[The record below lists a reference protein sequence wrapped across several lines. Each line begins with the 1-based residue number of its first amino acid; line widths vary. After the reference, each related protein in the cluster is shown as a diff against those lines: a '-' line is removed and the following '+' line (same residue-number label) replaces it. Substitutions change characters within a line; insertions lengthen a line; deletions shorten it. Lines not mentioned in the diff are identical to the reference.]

1 MNNNNNIFVS
11 DLHGNQKKFNKLFE
25 IINERQPDGVFI
37 GGDILPN
44 HIAMDESMEQF
55 IDRFLFHPI
64 KTYKKTIEKNTRFFI
79 ILGNDDPKKFEYI
92 FVNKDK
98 EKLIDYVHFKTIPY
112 HDFFVTGYSFIPP
125 TPFQLKDW
133 ERYDVSRFVDVG
145 CVSPEEGIRTEDFNP
160 DEIKYATIKEDT
172 LKLIHNAPPK
182 KTIFLF
188 HTPPYNTYLD
198 RAALD
203 GKTVDHTPIDV
214 HIGSVAIMD
223 LIKKHQPLLTLHG
236 HVHEAVQLT
245 GNWKQ
250 QFQNTFS
257 FTGADVKESLSI
269 VYFNPQNLEDA
280 SRETFPL

>member
-1 MNNNNNIFVS
+1 VNNNNIFVS
-11 DLHGNQKKFNKLFE
+11 DLHGNQKKFKKLFKVIRE
-25 IINERQPDGVFI
+25 KQPDGVFI

-44 HIAMDESMEQF
+44 HLAINEPMEQF
-55 IDRFLFHPI
+55 IDSVLFQPI
-64 KTYKKTIEKNTRFFI
+64 NEYKKTIKKKTHFFI

-92 FVNKDK
+92 FINKDRG
-98 EKLIDYVHFKTIPY
+98 KLIDYIHFKTIPY

-145 CVSPEEGIRTEDFNP
+145 CVSPEEGIRTEDIDP
-160 DEIKYATIKEDT
+160 DEIKYATIKKDIS
-172 LKLIHNAPPK
+172 KLIQNAPPQ

-188 HTPPYNTYLD
+188 HTPPYKTYLD

-203 GKTVDHTPIDV
+203 GKTVDYAPIDV

-223 LIKKHQPLLTLHG
+223 LIKKHQPMLTLHG
-236 HVHEAVQLT
+236 HVHETVKLT

-250 QFQNTFS
+250 QFQNTIS
-257 FTGADVKESLSI
+257 ITGADQKESLSL
-269 VYFNPQNLEDA
+269 VYFNTQNLENA
-280 SRETFPL
+280 TRETFLL